1 MEKEKELIFVY
12 NIDSGF
18 FSQIK
23 RFLRKIIQPKICD
36 CRLYRLTYSTFILKK
51 EWQEFIVSLPFKL
64 KFLYRNEFTRNYP
77 EYRKLKLPV
86 VLFRGGE
93 VVGPLITAD
102 VFNRIEGLEDLIS
115 ELNKKLLK

>member
-12 NIDSGF
+12 NIDVGF

-23 RFLRKIIQPKICD
+23 RFLRKIVKPKICD
-36 CRLYRLTYSTFILKK
+36 CKLYKLTYSTFIIKE

-64 KFLYRNEFTRNYP
+64 KFLYRNEFSKNYP

-102 VFNRIEGLEDLIS
+102 VLSRKESLEDLIS

>member
-12 NIDSGF
+12 NIDLGF

-23 RFLRKIIQPKICD
+23 RFLRKILRPKICD
-36 CRLYRLTYSTFILKK
+36 CKLHKLTYSTFLIKK

-64 KFLYRNEFTRNYP
+64 KFLYRNEFSKNYP

-86 VLFRGGE
+86 ILFRGGE
-93 VVGPLITAD
+93 VVGPLITKD
-102 VFNRIEGLEDLIS
+102 VLDRIGGLEDLIL